1 MAESCAGRWELCLLL
16 FFPGACCVA
25 QLRGWQNPCSASS
38 SSAQGQ
44 LLLKQRLIFLVA
56 LFASLPD
63 CKKIVESACA
73 EKKG

>member
-1 MAESCAGRWELCLLL
+1 M
-16 FFPGACCVA
+16 A